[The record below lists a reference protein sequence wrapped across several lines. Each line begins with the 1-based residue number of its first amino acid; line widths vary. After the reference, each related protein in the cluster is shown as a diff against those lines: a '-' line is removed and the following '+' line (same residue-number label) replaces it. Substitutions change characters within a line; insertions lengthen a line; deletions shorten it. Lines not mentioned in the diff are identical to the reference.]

1 MKKNYIIIGD
11 SITYGIGSKETG
23 GWANL
28 FKNDILRN
36 DDTKEC
42 SSYVHIMGYPG
53 VTSSDIFEK
62 KEKIFESVKSDNCR
76 NVVILSIGLNDTQ
89 EIDGKNK
96 VSRMNFLEN
105 IVLLM
110 KFFQERADLIIL
122 GLTRVDSKDKFFWKP
137 RKFYD
142 NDTIDFYDSLIEKE
156 CKILCAEY
164 IPLRDVLT
172 HEDYI
177 DGLHPNDEGHKK
189 IFGVVKEK
197 VESYIKSC
205 DDEMKKDY

>member
-1 MKKNYIIIGD
+1 
-11 SITYGIGSKETG
+11 
-23 GWANL
+23 
-28 FKNDILRN
+28 
-36 DDTKEC
+36 
-42 SSYVHIMGYPG
+42 
-53 VTSSDIFEK
+53 
-62 KEKIFESVKSDNCR
+62 
-76 NVVILSIGLNDTQ
+76 
-89 EIDGKNK
+89 
-96 VSRMNFLEN
+96 
-105 IVLLM
+105 M
-110 KFFQERADLIIL
+110 KFFQERADLIML